1 MTETEIQE
9 FESEHLEGA
18 LALFTAA
25 GWETYFEDPA
35 RTERALCSPGST
47 TLVAVQEGVVA
58 GLVQL
63 QSDGEIQAHL
73 SALLVGEEW
82 RGRGLGTRLLR
93 DGLERAGG
101 MRMDIITSADDFYRH
116 VGAEPK
122 TGYRLRPADLDP
134 ERD

>member
-1 MTETEIQE
+1 MTDTEIQG
-9 FESEHLEGA
+9 FERQHLEGA

-47 TLVAVQEGVVA
+47 TLVAVDDGVVA

-73 SALLVGEEW
+73 SALLVGEPW
-82 RGRGLGTRLLR
+82 RGRGISRTLLR
-93 DGLERAGG
+93 EALRRAGG
-101 MRMDIITSADDFYRH
+101 MRMDIISAAESFYSH
-116 VGAEPK
+116 LGAESK
-122 TGYRLRPADLDP
+122 TGFRLRPSQLA
-134 ERD
+134 